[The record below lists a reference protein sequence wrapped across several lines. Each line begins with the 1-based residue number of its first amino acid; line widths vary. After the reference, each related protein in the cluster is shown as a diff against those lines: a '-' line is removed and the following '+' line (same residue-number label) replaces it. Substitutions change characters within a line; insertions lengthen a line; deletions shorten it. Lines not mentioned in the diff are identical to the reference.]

1 MFDLVKKAIQDN
13 ENVDLLMVKKLKF
26 SKEVSP
32 WFLSKIGNFEIISL
46 LGKKDRESVC
56 DVLLGKKNILP
67 DKNVDLSMMKKS
79 KIFKGDSLW
88 FLPKIINFE
97 MISLL
102 GR

>member
-26 SKEVSP
+26 SKGVSP

-46 LGKKDRESVC
+46 LGKKDRESVS

>member
-26 SKEVSP
+26 SKGVSP

-56 DVLLGKKNILP
+56 DVLLGKKKILA
-67 DKNVDLSMMKKS
+67 DKNVHLLMMKKS
-79 KIFKGDSLW
+79 KIFKGDNL
-88 FLPKIINFE
+88 
-97 MISLL
+97 
-102 GR
+102 

>member
-26 SKEVSP
+26 SKGVSP

-46 LGKKDRESVC
+46 LGKKDGESVR
-56 DVLLGKKNILP
+56 DVLLGKKNILA

-88 FLPKIINFE
+88 FLPKITNFE

>member
-1 MFDLVKKAIQDN
+1 MVFVKKWKFRNIYI
-13 ENVDLLMVKKLKF
+13 F
-26 SKEVSP
+26 SKGVSP

-56 DVLLGKKNILP
+56 DVLLGKKKKNILAA
-67 DKNVDLSMMKKS
+67 KNVDLSMMKKS

-88 FLPKIINFE
+88 FLPKIINVE